1 MATLAKLPPA
11 FVPGADMTKF
21 IHAGLFKVKS
31 ADVAYN
37 ATSPVALFEVLPN
50 TMVVDLI
57 VQIATAFNGTT
68 PSVTVGDG
76 DDADG
81 FFDSASLVPG
91 TVGYKSIKQDTQ
103 PYSGGKLYAAADTID
118 VAITIT
124 DTSAGLLRAW
134 LIYAPFDDEAL

>member
-11 FVPGADMTKF
+11 IALGQDITKF
-21 IHAGLFKVKS
+21 VHAGLFKVKS

-50 TMVVDLI
+50 TLVVDII

-68 PSVTVGDG
+68 PAVTIGDG

-81 FFDSASLVPG
+81 FFDSTTLAPA
-91 TVGYKSIKQDTQ
+91 TAGYKSIKQDTQ

-118 VAITIT
+118 ATITIT

-134 LIYAPFDDEAL
+134 LIYAPFDDEVL